1 MKSLCSMFLPAICYV
16 YAQKM
21 HALSLL
27 LIFGQHPVVKK
38 GKEVVRRLIACHGH
52 IVRQVVG
59 LVPTLHHFPELMIKL
74 DGIVLR
80 ADRLKTFNEP
90 YNWRITISR

>member
-1 MKSLCSMFLPAICYV
+1 MFLPAICYV

-52 IVRQVVG
+52 LVRQVVG
-59 LVPTLHHFPELMIKL
+59 LVPTLHHFPERSMQVHVL
-74 DGIVLR
+74 DHAVLHR
-80 ADRLKTFNEP
+80 VANGCLNEVL
-90 YNWRITISR
+90 TL